1 MNDGARRN
9 KGSEKN
15 NNNFK
20 INHRNYENGLNVA
33 FASGERFMPTSSELR
48 GDCVS

>member
-1 MNDGARRN
+1 MMALAEIRAPRE
-9 KGSEKN
+9 EK